1 MKNIVEWK
9 MLSGINESKDS
20 DFSNFSKKR
29 YQGAKKIANAAKE
42 KGGPALLTYSHFV
55 VKLPYY
61 EKASSNEFDSDEMKK
76 EYQELCN
83 KLHSKMKNI
92 YKFDQKE
99 FQELLGKLEA
109 IGELLIKMQSLS

>member
-1 MKNIVEWK
+1 MKEWAI
-9 MLSGINESKDS
+9 LSGINESKNS
-20 DFSNFSKKR
+20 DFIEFSKKR
-29 YQGAKKIANAAKE
+29 YEGAKKISDMAKE
-42 KGGPALLTYSHFV
+42 KGGPAILTHHHFV

-61 EKASSNEFDSDEMKK
+61 EKAKSNLFDSDEMKK

-92 YKFDQKE
+92 EKFDQKE